1 MSTDVAEA
9 PASREATVTVDLDDP
24 RDHIEVGVLM
34 ANGRLAGRQFA
45 SRAEAEAWARPE
57 YGDEVIEFNP
67 LCDCSV

>member
-1 MSTDVAEA
+1 MSADVAA
-9 PASREATVTVDLDDP
+9 VTTGDATGAVDDEDP
-24 RDHIEVGVLM
+24 REHIEVGVMM